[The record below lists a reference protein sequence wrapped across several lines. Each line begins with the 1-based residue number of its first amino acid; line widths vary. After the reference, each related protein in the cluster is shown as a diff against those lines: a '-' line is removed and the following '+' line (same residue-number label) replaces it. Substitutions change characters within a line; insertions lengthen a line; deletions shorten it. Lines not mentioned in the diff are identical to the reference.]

1 MKRLIF
7 CLLMAF
13 VAIVPS
19 NMQAQ
24 IFDPVKWA
32 FSIQEVNEIEFDLVA
47 TATVDPTYHIYSTQM
62 PDMGPLPT
70 AFEFEPSNDFEVVGG
85 ARDLSEGETFFDKE
99 FGDHGVEYVR
109 FEGTV
114 AFAQRL
120 KKLTDQ
126 PFKVVGTI
134 YGQACHTGGCV
145 PVSDEFEI
153 DVKGADG
160 SVVASIPTPVV
171 VSEVDSAQTDS
182 VVATERNST
191 VQTAAY
197 DIENFTSEGA
207 ESTDTSLWGMLLS
220 AILWGLAALLTPCV
234 FPMVPMTVSFFMHGD
249 GESKKEG
256 RFKAFMYFLFI
267 VLLYTLPIAIIIL
280 VTYFIGGEGVT
291 AGIFNWLA
299 TNWIPNLI
307 FFLVFMIF
315 AASFFG
321 AFEITLGSGLIN
333 KSDSKQ
339 GNKNLAGI
347 FFMAL
352 TLVLVSF
359 SCTGPIVG
367 TVLIQSTQGAIWTPI
382 ICMFAFSV
390 AFALPFALFAM
401 FPNLLQ
407 KLPKSGGWMNSVKV
421 VLGFVEVALGF
432 KFLMTAD
439 QAYGWGLLDREVYLG
454 IWIVCF
460 TLLGFYLL
468 GKIRFKG
475 EKEVKELGVFRL
487 ILIIVDFTF
496 VIYMI
501 PGMWGAPLKG
511 LSGYL
516 PPQQTLDF
524 NLDRTIKYVESQLPS
539 QTCDDP
545 KYGDVLEL
553 PLDLNGY
560 FDYEQAMSCGRAQN
574 KPVFVDF
581 TGHGCNNCRE
591 MENSVWSDPEVLKM
605 LRDEYVVVAL
615 YVDDKTALKEEDW
628 WTSPKNGKVK
638 TTIGTKNIDFQETRF
653 NANAQPY
660 YVLLDNDG
668 DMLMIPRSYSKDKAA
683 FRTFLKKGLDNY
695 QNGRKYFPENYQ

>member
-1 MKRLIF
+1 
-7 CLLMAF
+7 MAF
-13 VAIVPS
+13 AAIMPT
-19 NMQAQ
+19 QAQ
-24 IFDPVKWA
+24 MVNPVEWE
-32 FSIQEVNEIEFDLVA
+32 FSILDVNETEFDVVA
-47 TATVDPTYHIYSTQM
+47 MATVDPEYHIYSTKM
-62 PDMGPLPT
+62 PALGPLPT
-70 AFEFEPSNDFEVVGG
+70 IFEFEKSDDFEVVGE
-85 ARDLSEGETFFDKE
+85 ARDVTEGELFYDDIFE
-99 FGDHGVEYVR
+99 VEYVQ
-109 FEGTV
+109 FKGK
-114 AFAQRL
+114 AIYAQRL
-120 KKLTDQ
+120 KRLTDSA
-126 PFKVVGTI
+126 FKVIGTVS
-134 YGQACHTGGCV
+134 GQACKDGMCV
-145 PVSDEFEI
+145 PVSGDFEL
-153 DVKGADG
+153 VKLGVNGETLVETA
-160 SVVASIPTPVV
+160 VPL
-171 VSEVDSAQTDS
+171 TDNNDA
-182 VVATERNST
+182 ATETDEKQAVLS
-191 VQTAAY
+191 AGDDY
-197 DIENFTSEGA
+197 DYFTSEGA
-207 ESTDTSLWGMLLS
+207 ESTDTSLWGMILS

-234 FPMVPMTVSFFMHGD
+234 FPMVPMTVSFFMHGE
-249 GESKKEG
+249 GESKQEG
-256 RFKAFMYFLFI
+256 RFKACMYFLFI
-267 VLLYTLPIAIIIL
+267 VLLYTLPIAILIL
-280 VTYFIGGEGVT
+280 ITYFVGGESVT

-299 TNWIPNLI
+299 TNWLPNLI
-307 FFLVFMIF
+307 FFLVFMVF

-321 AFEITLGSGLIN
+321 AFEITLGSNMLN

-339 GNKNLAGI
+339 NTKNLGGI

-382 ICMFAFSV
+382 ICMLAFSI

-421 VLGFVEVALGF
+421 VLGFIEVALGF

-475 EKEVKELGVFRL
+475 EKEVKELSVFRL
-487 ILIIVDFTF
+487 VLIIIDFTF

-501 PGMWGAPLKG
+501 PGMWGAPLKA

-524 NLDRTIKYVESQLPS
+524 NLDRTIKYVESQQES
-539 QTCDDP
+539 QTCEEP
-545 KYGDVLEL
+545 KYSDVLEL
-553 PLDLNGY
+553 PLDLSGY
-560 FDYEQAMSCGRAQN
+560 FDYEQALSCARAQD

-615 YVDDKTALKEEDW
+615 YVDDKTEMPEEDW
-628 WTSPKNGKVK
+628 SVSTKNGKVK
-638 TTIGTKNIDFQETRF
+638 KTIGSKNIDFQETRF
-653 NANAQPY
+653 GANAQPY

-683 FRTFLKKGLDNY
+683 FLTFLKKGLDNY
-695 QNGRKYFPENYQ
+695 KNGRKYIPEKYQK

>member
-1 MKRLIF
+1 MKKLF
-7 CLLMAF
+7 LTLMLALA
-13 VAIVPS
+13 AIMPMT
-19 NMQAQ
+19 MQAQ
-24 IFDPVKWA
+24 IVDPVKWA
-32 FSIQEVNEIEFDLVA
+32 FSVQDVNETEFDVVA
-47 TATVDPTYHIYSTQM
+47 TATVDPAYHIYSTKM
-62 PDMGPLPT
+62 PALGPLPT
-70 AFEFEPSNDFEVVGG
+70 VFEFEPSNEFEVVGE
-85 ARDLSEGETFFDKE
+85 ARDVIEGEKFYDDIFE
-99 FGDHGVEYVR
+99 VEYVQ
-109 FEGTV
+109 FKGTAV
-114 AFAQRL
+114 YAQRL
-120 KKLTDQ
+120 KKLSDNA
-126 PFKVVGTI
+126 FKVVGTVS
-134 YGQACHTGGCV
+134 GQACKDGICV
-145 PVSDEFEI
+145 QVSSDFDIVVSGANGETLAEVI
-153 DVKGADG
+153 ASPAENNDVSAGADDQHAVL
-160 SVVASIPTPVV
+160 SAS
-171 VSEVDSAQTDS
+171 DD
-182 VVATERNST
+182 
-191 VQTAAY
+191 Y
-197 DIENFTSEGA
+197 DYFTSEGA
-207 ESTDTSLWGMLLS
+207 ESTDTSLWGMILS

-234 FPMVPMTVSFFMHGD
+234 FPMVPMTVSFFMHGE
-249 GESKKEG
+249 GESKQEG

-267 VLLYTLPIAIIIL
+267 VLLYTLPIAILIL

-291 AGIFNWLA
+291 SGIFNWLA

-321 AFEITLGSGLIN
+321 AFEITLGSNMLN

-339 GNKNLAGI
+339 STKNLGGI

-382 ICMFAFSV
+382 LCMLAFSI
-390 AFALPFALFAM
+390 AFALPFAIFAM

-421 VLGFVEVALGF
+421 VLGFIEVALGF

-475 EKEVKELGVFRL
+475 EKEVKEIGVFRL
-487 ILIIVDFTF
+487 VLIIIDFTF

-501 PGMWGAPLKG
+501 PGMWGAPLKA

-524 NLDRTIKYVESQLPS
+524 NLDRTIKYVDSQLKP
-539 QTCDDP
+539 QICEEP

-553 PLDLNGY
+553 PHDLSGY
-560 FDYEQAMSCGRAQN
+560 FDYEQALSCARAQD

-605 LRDEYVVVAL
+605 LREEYVVVAL
-615 YVDDKTALKEEDW
+615 YVDDKTQMPEEDW
-628 WTSPKNGKVK
+628 SVSTKNGKIK
-638 TTIGTKNIDFQETRF
+638 KTIGSKNIDFQETRF
-653 NANAQPY
+653 GANAQPY

-683 FRTFLKKGLDNY
+683 FLTFLKKGLDNY
-695 QNGRKYFPENYQ
+695 KNGRKYIPEKYK

>member
-1 MKRLIF
+1 MKKLFLI
-7 CLLMAF
+7 LLLAF
-13 VAIVPS
+13 AAIMPT
-19 NMQAQ
+19 QAQ
-24 IFDPVKWA
+24 MVNPVEWE
-32 FSIQEVNEIEFDLVA
+32 FSIQDVNETEFDVVA
-47 TATVDPTYHIYSTQM
+47 MATVDPEYHIYSTKM
-62 PDMGPLPT
+62 PALGPLPT
-70 AFEFEPSNDFEVVGG
+70 VFEFEKSNDFEVTGE
-85 ARDLSEGETFFDKE
+85 ARDVTEGELFYDDIFE
-99 FGDHGVEYVR
+99 VEYVQ
-109 FEGTV
+109 FKGK
-114 AFAQRL
+114 AIYAQRL
-120 KKLTDQ
+120 KKLTDNA
-126 PFKVVGTI
+126 FKVIGTI
-134 YGQACHTGGCV
+134 SGQACKDGMCV
-145 PVSDEFEI
+145 PVS
-153 DVKGADG
+153 G
-160 SVVASIPTPVV
+160 
-171 VSEVDSAQTDS
+171 
-182 VVATERNST
+182 
-191 VQTAAY
+191 
-197 DIENFTSEGA
+197 DIELVVPGANGETFVEAVVPPINDKDATTEAEEKTAVLSAGDDYEYFTSEGA
-207 ESTDTSLWGMLLS
+207 ESTDTSLWGMILS

-234 FPMVPMTVSFFMHGD
+234 FPMVPMTVSFFMHGE
-249 GESKKEG
+249 GESKQEG

-267 VLLYTLPIAIIIL
+267 VLLYTLPIAILIL
-280 VTYFIGGEGVT
+280 ITYFVGGESVT

-307 FFLVFMIF
+307 FFLVFMVF

-321 AFEITLGSGLIN
+321 AFEITLGSNMLN

-339 GNKNLAGI
+339 NTKNLGGI

-382 ICMFAFSV
+382 ICMLAFSI

-475 EKEVKELGVFRL
+475 EKEVKELSVFRL
-487 ILIIVDFTF
+487 VLIIIDFTF

-501 PGMWGAPLKG
+501 PGMWGAPLKA

-524 NLDRTIKYVESQLPS
+524 NLDRTIKYVESQ
-539 QTCDDP
+539 QEHNICEEP
-545 KYGDVLEL
+545 KYSDVLEL
-553 PLDLNGY
+553 PLDLSGY
-560 FDYEQAMSCGRAQN
+560 FDYEQALSCARAQD

-615 YVDDKTALKEEDW
+615 YVDDKTEMPEEDW
-628 WTSPKNGKVK
+628 SVSTKNGKVK
-638 TTIGTKNIDFQETRF
+638 KTIGSKNIDFQETRF
-653 NANAQPY
+653 GANAQPY

-683 FRTFLKKGLDNY
+683 FLTFLKKGLDNY
-695 QNGRKYFPENYQ
+695 KNGRKYIPEKYQK

>member
-1 MKRLIF
+1 
-7 CLLMAF
+7 MAF
-13 VAIVPS
+13 AAIMPT
-19 NMQAQ
+19 QAQ
-24 IFDPVKWA
+24 MVNPVEWE
-32 FSIQEVNEIEFDLVA
+32 FSILDVNETEFDVVA
-47 TATVDPTYHIYSTQM
+47 MATVDPEYHIYSTKM
-62 PDMGPLPT
+62 PALGPLPT
-70 AFEFEPSNDFEVVGG
+70 VFEFEKSDDFEVVGE
-85 ARDLSEGETFFDKE
+85 ARDVTEGELFYDDIFE
-99 FGDHGVEYVR
+99 VEYVQ
-109 FEGTV
+109 FKGK
-114 AFAQRL
+114 AIYAQRL
-120 KKLTDQ
+120 KRLTDSA
-126 PFKVVGTI
+126 FKVIGTVS
-134 YGQACHTGGCV
+134 GQACKDGMCV
-145 PVSDEFEI
+145 PVSGDFEL
-153 DVKGADG
+153 VKLGVNGETLVETA
-160 SVVASIPTPVV
+160 VPL
-171 VSEVDSAQTDS
+171 TDNNDA
-182 VVATERNST
+182 ATETDEKQAVLS
-191 VQTAAY
+191 AGDDY
-197 DIENFTSEGA
+197 DYFTSEGA
-207 ESTDTSLWGMLLS
+207 ESTDTSLWGMILS

-234 FPMVPMTVSFFMHGD
+234 FPMVPMTVSFFMHGE
-249 GESKKEG
+249 GESKQEG

-267 VLLYTLPIAIIIL
+267 VLLYTLPIAILIL
-280 VTYFIGGEGVT
+280 ITYFVGGESVT

-299 TNWIPNLI
+299 TNWLPNLI
-307 FFLVFMIF
+307 FFLVFMVF

-321 AFEITLGSGLIN
+321 AFEITLGSNMLN

-339 GNKNLAGI
+339 NTKNLGGI

-382 ICMFAFSV
+382 ICMLAFSI

-475 EKEVKELGVFRL
+475 EKEVKELSVFRL
-487 ILIIVDFTF
+487 VLIIIDFTF

-501 PGMWGAPLKG
+501 PGMWGAPLKA

-524 NLDRTIKYVESQLPS
+524 NLDRTIKYVESQQES
-539 QTCDDP
+539 QTCEEP
-545 KYGDVLEL
+545 KYSDVLEL
-553 PLDLNGY
+553 PLDLSGY
-560 FDYEQAMSCGRAQN
+560 FDYEQALSCARAQD

-615 YVDDKTALKEEDW
+615 YVDDKTEMPEEDW
-628 WTSPKNGKVK
+628 SVSTKNGKVK
-638 TTIGTKNIDFQETRF
+638 KTIGSKNIDFQETRF
-653 NANAQPY
+653 GANAQPY

-683 FRTFLKKGLDNY
+683 FLTFLKKGLDNY
-695 QNGRKYFPENYQ
+695 KNGRKYIPEKYQK

>member
-1 MKRLIF
+1 MALIAVIPMQ
-7 CLLMAF
+7 L
-13 VAIVPS
+13 
-19 NMQAQ
+19 QAQ
-24 IFDPVKWA
+24 IVEPVKWA
-32 FSIQEVNEIEFDLVA
+32 FAIQEVNDTEFDVVA
-47 TATVDPTYHIYSTQM
+47 TATVDPAYHIYSTTM
-62 PDMGPLPT
+62 PALGPLPT
-70 AFEFEPSNDFEVVGG
+70 VFEFDASNDFDFAGA
-85 ARDLSEGETFFDKE
+85 ARDVTEGEKFYDDIFE
-99 FGDHGVEYVR
+99 VEYVQ
-109 FEGTV
+109 FKGTAV
-114 AFAQRL
+114 YAQRL
-120 KKLTDQ
+120 KKLTDN
-126 PFKVVGTI
+126 PFKVIGTI
-134 YGQACHTGGCV
+134 SGQACKDGMCV
-145 PVSDEFEI
+145 PVSSDFELVVPGANGETLLVDVPSAESDETTAET
-153 DVKGADG
+153 DDKQAVL
-160 SVVASIPTPVV
+160 
-171 VSEVDSAQTDS
+171 SAGEDY
-182 VVATERNST
+182 E
-191 VQTAAY
+191 Y
-197 DIENFTSEGA
+197 FTSEGA
-207 ESTDTSLWGMLLS
+207 ESTDTSLWGMILS

-234 FPMVPMTVSFFMHGD
+234 FPMVPMTVSFFMHGE

-256 RFKAFMYFLFI
+256 RFKAFMYFVFI
-267 VLLYTLPIAIIIL
+267 VLLYTLPIAILIL
-280 VTYFIGGEGVT
+280 ITYFVGGESVT

-299 TNWIPNLI
+299 TNWLPNLI
-307 FFLVFMIF
+307 FFLVFMVF

-321 AFEITLGSGLIN
+321 AFEITLGSNMLN

-339 GNKNLAGI
+339 STKNLGGI

-382 ICMFAFSV
+382 LCMLAFSI
-390 AFALPFALFAM
+390 AFALPFAIFAM

-475 EKEVKELGVFRL
+475 EPEVKELGVFRL
-487 ILIIVDFTF
+487 VLIIIDFTF

-501 PGMWGAPLKG
+501 PGMWGAPLKA

-524 NLDRTIKYVESQLPS
+524 NLDRTIKYVESQ
-539 QTCDDP
+539 QEANICEEP
-545 KYGDVLEL
+545 KYSDVLEL
-553 PLDLNGY
+553 PLDLSGY
-560 FDYEQAMSCGRAQN
+560 FDYEQALSCARAQD

-615 YVDDKTALKEEDW
+615 YVDDKTAMPEEDW
-628 WTSPKNGKVK
+628 SVSTKNGKVK
-638 TTIGTKNIDFQETRF
+638 KTIGSKNIDFQETRF
-653 NANAQPY
+653 GANAQPY

-683 FRTFLKKGLDNY
+683 FLTFLKKGLDNY
-695 QNGRKYFPENYQ
+695 KNGRKYIPEKYQK

>member
-1 MKRLIF
+1 MKKLF
-7 CLLMAF
+7 LCLLVAF
-13 VAIVPS
+13 VAIMPFGAK
-19 NMQAQ
+19 AQ
-24 IFDPVKWA
+24 IVDPVKWA
-32 FSIQEVNEIEFDLVA
+32 FSIENVNETEFDLVA
-47 TATVDPTYHIYSTQM
+47 TATVDPEYHIYSTSM
-62 PDMGPLPT
+62 PDMGPMPT
-70 AFEFEPSNDFEVVGG
+70 VFEIEPNEFFELVGTGRDVTPGQNYYDDIFE
-85 ARDLSEGETFFDKE
+85 
-99 FGDHGVEYVR
+99 VEYVQ
-109 FEGTV
+109 FSGT
-114 AFAQRL
+114 ATYAQRL

-126 PFKVVGTI
+126 PFTVVGEI
-134 YGQACHTGGCV
+134 SYQACKEGGCV
-145 PVSDEFEI
+145 SLVEDFK
-153 DVKGADG
+153 VKVAGANG
-160 SVVASIPTPVV
+160 EMPA
-171 VSEVDSAQTDS
+171 
-182 VVATERNST
+182 
-191 VQTAAY
+191 
-197 DIENFTSEGA
+197 DIEEIAETETDNQEDNQVIKAGGDDYEYFTSEGA
-207 ESTDTSLWGMLLS
+207 ESTDTSLWGMILA
-220 AILWGLAALLTPCV
+220 AILWGFAALLTPCV
-234 FPMVPMTVSFFMHGD
+234 FPMVPMTVSFFMHGE

-256 RFKAFMYFLFI
+256 RFKALMYFLFI
-267 VLLYTLPIAIIIL
+267 VLLYTLPIAILIL

-291 AGIFNWLA
+291 TGIFNWLA

-307 FFLVFMIF
+307 FFIVFMVF

-321 AFEITLGSGLIN
+321 AFEITLGSGMLN
-333 KSDSKQ
+333 KSDEKQ
-339 GNKNLAGI
+339 NTKNLGGI

-367 TVLIQSTQGAIWTPI
+367 TVLIQSTNGQVWAPI
-382 ICMFAFSV
+382 ISMLAFSI

-401 FPNLLQ
+401 FPNMLQ

-487 ILIIVDFTF
+487 VLIIIDFVF

-501 PGMWGAPLKG
+501 PGMWGAPLKA

-524 NLDRTIKYVESQLPS
+524 NLNKTITYVDSQIESDI
-539 QTCDDP
+539 CEEP
-545 KYGDVLEL
+545 KYGDILEL
-553 PLDLNGY
+553 PHDLSGY
-560 FDYEQAMSCGRAQN
+560 FDYDQALSCACAQD

-605 LRDEYVVVAL
+605 LRDEYVIVAL
-615 YVDDKTALKEEDW
+615 YVDDKTEMAEEDW
-628 WTSPKNGKVK
+628 TVSEKNGKVK
-638 TTIGTKNIDFQETRF
+638 KTIGSKNIDFQETRF
-653 NANAQPY
+653 GANAQPY
-660 YVLLDNDG
+660 YVLLDNEG

-683 FRTFLKKGLDNY
+683 FLTFLKKGLDNY
-695 QNGRKYFPENYQ
+695 KNGRKYIPEQFQ

>member
-1 MKRLIF
+1 MKRLFF

-13 VAIVPS
+13 VALMPLR
-19 NMQAQ
+19 MQAQ
-24 IFDPVKWA
+24 IVDPVKWA
-32 FSIQEVNEIEFDLVA
+32 FSIQEVNETEFDVVA
-47 TATVDPTYHIYSTQM
+47 TATVDPQFHIYSTKM
-62 PDMGPLPT
+62 PDLGPKPT
-70 AFEFEPSNDFEVVGG
+70 EFEFEASSDFEVVGE
-85 ARDLSEGETFFDKE
+85 ARDVTEGEKFYDDIFE
-99 FGDHGVEYVR
+99 VEYVQ
-109 FEGTV
+109 FKGTAV
-114 AFAQRL
+114 YAQRL
-120 KKLTDQ
+120 KKLTDNA
-126 PFKVVGTI
+126 FMVVGTVM
-134 YGQACHTGGCV
+134 GQACKDGSCV
-145 PVSDEFEI
+145 PVSADFEI
-153 DVKGADG
+153 AVPGANG
-160 SVVASIPTPVV
+160 EMVAETPSSPAENNE
-171 VSEVDSAQTDS
+171 VSEKADDQQAVLSAADD
-182 VVATERNST
+182 
-191 VQTAAY
+191 Y
-197 DIENFTSEGA
+197 DYFTSEGA
-207 ESTDTSLWGMLLS
+207 ESTDTSLWGMILS

-234 FPMVPMTVSFFMHGD
+234 FPMVPMTVSFFMHGE

-256 RFKAFMYFLFI
+256 RFKAFMYFVFI
-267 VLLYTLPIAIIIL
+267 VLLYTLPIAILIL
-280 VTYFIGGEGVT
+280 ITYFVGGESVT

-299 TNWIPNLI
+299 TNWLPNLI
-307 FFLVFMIF
+307 FFLVFMVF

-321 AFEITLGSGLIN
+321 AFEITLGSNMLN

-339 GNKNLAGI
+339 STNNLGGI

-367 TVLIQSTQGAIWTPI
+367 TVLIQSTQGEIWTPI
-382 ICMFAFSV
+382 ICMLAFSI
-390 AFALPFALFAM
+390 AFALPFAIFAM

-468 GKIRFKG
+468 GRIRFKG
-475 EKEVKELGVFRL
+475 EKEVKELSVFRL
-487 ILIIVDFTF
+487 VLIIIDFTF

-501 PGMWGAPLKG
+501 PGMWGAPLKA

-539 QTCDDP
+539 YVCEEP

-553 PLDLNGY
+553 PHDINGY
-560 FDYEQAMSCGRAQN
+560 FDYEQALSCARAQN

-605 LRDEYVVVAL
+605 LHNEYVVVAL
-615 YVDDKTALKEEDW
+615 YVDDKTLMPEEDW
-628 WTSPKNGKVK
+628 SVSTKNGKVK
-638 TTIGTKNIDFQETRF
+638 KTIGSKNIDFQETRF
-653 NANAQPY
+653 GANAQPY

-683 FRTFLKKGLDNY
+683 FLTFLKKGLDNY
-695 QNGRKYFPENYQ
+695 KNGRKYFPEKYQK

>member
-1 MKRLIF
+1 MKKLFLI
-7 CLLMAF
+7 LLMAF
-13 VAIVPS
+13 AAIMPT
-19 NMQAQ
+19 QAQ
-24 IFDPVKWA
+24 IVDPVKWA
-32 FSIQEVNEIEFDLVA
+32 FSIQDVNETEFDVVA
-47 TATVDPTYHIYSTQM
+47 TATVDPAYHIYSTKM
-62 PDMGPLPT
+62 PALGPLPT
-70 AFEFEPSNDFEVVGG
+70 VFEFEKSADFEVVED
-85 ARDLSEGETFFDKE
+85 ARDVTVGELFYDDIFE
-99 FGDHGVEYVR
+99 VEYVQ
-109 FEGTV
+109 FKGK
-114 AFAQRL
+114 AIYAQRL
-120 KKLTDQ
+120 KKLTDNA
-126 PFKVVGTI
+126 FKVIGTI
-134 YGQACHTGGCV
+134 SGQACKDGMCV
-145 PVSDEFEI
+145 PVS
-153 DVKGADG
+153 G
-160 SVVASIPTPVV
+160 
-171 VSEVDSAQTDS
+171 
-182 VVATERNST
+182 
-191 VQTAAY
+191 
-197 DIENFTSEGA
+197 DIELVVPGANGETLVEAVVPPTDNNDATTETDEKQAVLSAGDDYDYFTSEGA
-207 ESTDTSLWGMLLS
+207 ESTDTSLWGMILS

-234 FPMVPMTVSFFMHGD
+234 FPMVPMTVSFFMHGE
-249 GESKKEG
+249 GESKQEG

-267 VLLYTLPIAIIIL
+267 VLLYTLPIAILIL
-280 VTYFIGGEGVT
+280 ITYFVGGESVT

-299 TNWIPNLI
+299 TNWLPNLI
-307 FFLVFMIF
+307 FFLVFMVF

-321 AFEITLGSGLIN
+321 AFEITLGSNMLN

-339 GNKNLAGI
+339 NTKNLGGI

-382 ICMFAFSV
+382 ICMLAFSI

-401 FPNLLQ
+401 FPNMLQ

-475 EKEVKELGVFRL
+475 EKEVKELSVFRL
-487 ILIIVDFTF
+487 VLIIIDFTF

-501 PGMWGAPLKG
+501 PGMWGAPLKA

-524 NLDRTIKYVESQLPS
+524 NLDRTIKYVESQ
-539 QTCDDP
+539 QEHNICEEP
-545 KYGDVLEL
+545 KYSDVLEL
-553 PLDLNGY
+553 PLDLSGY
-560 FDYEQAMSCGRAQN
+560 FDYEQALSCARAQD

-615 YVDDKTALKEEDW
+615 YVDDKTEMPEEDW
-628 WTSPKNGKVK
+628 SVSTKNGKVK
-638 TTIGTKNIDFQETRF
+638 KTIGSKNIDFQETRF
-653 NANAQPY
+653 GANAQPY

-683 FRTFLKKGLDNY
+683 FLTFLKKGLDNY
-695 QNGRKYFPENYQ
+695 KNGRKYIPEKYQK

>member
-1 MKRLIF
+1 MKKLFLI
-7 CLLMAF
+7 LLMAF
-13 VAIVPS
+13 AAIMPT
-19 NMQAQ
+19 QAQ
-24 IFDPVKWA
+24 IVDPVKWA
-32 FSIQEVNEIEFDLVA
+32 FSIQDVNETEFDVVA
-47 TATVDPTYHIYSTQM
+47 TATVDPAYHIYSTKM
-62 PDMGPLPT
+62 PALGPLPT
-70 AFEFEPSNDFEVVGG
+70 VFEFEESNDFEVTGE
-85 ARDLSEGETFFDKE
+85 ARDVTEGELFYDDIFE
-99 FGDHGVEYVR
+99 VEYVQ
-109 FEGTV
+109 FKGTAV
-114 AFAQRL
+114 YAQRL
-120 KKLTDQ
+120 KKLTDNA
-126 PFKVVGTI
+126 FKVIGTI
-134 YGQACHTGGCV
+134 SGQACKDGMCV
-145 PVSDEFEI
+145 PVSGDFELVVPGANGETLAEAAIPPTDNNDATTETDEKQA
-153 DVKGADG
+153 VL
-160 SVVASIPTPVV
+160 
-171 VSEVDSAQTDS
+171 SAGDD
-182 VVATERNST
+182 
-191 VQTAAY
+191 Y
-197 DIENFTSEGA
+197 DYFTSEGA
-207 ESTDTSLWGMLLS
+207 ESTDTSLWGMILS

-234 FPMVPMTVSFFMHGD
+234 FPMVPMTVSFFMHGE
-249 GESKKEG
+249 GESKQEG

-267 VLLYTLPIAIIIL
+267 VLLYTLPIAILIL
-280 VTYFIGGEGVT
+280 ITYFVGGESVT

-299 TNWIPNLI
+299 TNWLPNLI

-321 AFEITLGSGLIN
+321 AFEITLGSNMLN

-339 GNKNLAGI
+339 NTKNLGGI

-382 ICMFAFSV
+382 ICMLAFSI

-401 FPNLLQ
+401 FPNMLQ

-475 EKEVKELGVFRL
+475 EKEVKELSVFRL
-487 ILIIVDFTF
+487 VLIIIDFTF

-501 PGMWGAPLKG
+501 PGMWGAPLKA

-524 NLDRTIKYVESQLPS
+524 NLDRTIKYVESQ
-539 QTCDDP
+539 QEHNICEEP
-545 KYGDVLEL
+545 KYSDVLEL
-553 PLDLNGY
+553 PLDLSGY
-560 FDYEQAMSCGRAQN
+560 FDYEQALSCARAQD

-615 YVDDKTALKEEDW
+615 YVDDKTEMPEEDW
-628 WTSPKNGKVK
+628 SVSTKNGKVK
-638 TTIGTKNIDFQETRF
+638 KTIGSKNIDFQETRF
-653 NANAQPY
+653 GANAQPY

-683 FRTFLKKGLDNY
+683 FLTFLKKGLDNY
-695 QNGRKYFPENYQ
+695 KNGRKYIPEKYKK

>member
-1 MKRLIF
+1 MKKLLLI
-7 CLLMAF
+7 LLMAF
-13 VAIVPS
+13 AAIMPT
-19 NMQAQ
+19 QAQ
-24 IFDPVKWA
+24 IVDPVKWA
-32 FSIQEVNEIEFDLVA
+32 FSIQDVNETEFDVVA
-47 TATVDPTYHIYSTQM
+47 TATVDPAYHIYSTKM
-62 PDMGPLPT
+62 PALGPLPT
-70 AFEFEPSNDFEVVGG
+70 VFEFEESNDFEVTGE
-85 ARDLSEGETFFDKE
+85 ARDVTEGELFYDDIFE
-99 FGDHGVEYVR
+99 VEYVQ
-109 FEGTV
+109 FKGTAV
-114 AFAQRL
+114 YAQRL
-120 KKLTDQ
+120 KKLTDNA
-126 PFKVVGTI
+126 FKVIGTI
-134 YGQACHTGGCV
+134 SGQACKDGMCV
-145 PVSDEFEI
+145 PVSGDFEL
-153 DVKGADG
+153 VVPGANG
-160 SVVASIPTPVV
+160 ETLAEAAIPPTDNNDATTETDKKQAVL
-171 VSEVDSAQTDS
+171 SAGDD
-182 VVATERNST
+182 
-191 VQTAAY
+191 Y
-197 DIENFTSEGA
+197 DYFTSEGA
-207 ESTDTSLWGMLLS
+207 ESTDTSLWGMILS

-234 FPMVPMTVSFFMHGD
+234 FPMVPMTVSFFMHGE
-249 GESKKEG
+249 GESKQEG

-267 VLLYTLPIAIIIL
+267 VLLYTLPIAILIL
-280 VTYFIGGEGVT
+280 ITYFVGGESVT

-299 TNWIPNLI
+299 TNWLPNLI

-321 AFEITLGSGLIN
+321 AFEITLGSNMLN

-339 GNKNLAGI
+339 NTKNLGGI

-382 ICMFAFSV
+382 ICMLAFSI

-401 FPNLLQ
+401 FPNMLQ

-475 EKEVKELGVFRL
+475 EKEVKELSVFRL
-487 ILIIVDFTF
+487 VLIIIDFTF

-501 PGMWGAPLKG
+501 PGMWGAPLKA

-524 NLDRTIKYVESQLPS
+524 NLDRTIKYVESQQES
-539 QTCDDP
+539 QTCEEP
-545 KYGDVLEL
+545 KYSDVLEL
-553 PLDLNGY
+553 PLDLSGY
-560 FDYEQAMSCGRAQN
+560 FDYEQALSCARAQD

-615 YVDDKTALKEEDW
+615 YVDDKTEMPEEDW
-628 WTSPKNGKVK
+628 SVSTKNGKVK
-638 TTIGTKNIDFQETRF
+638 KTIGSKNIDFQETRF
-653 NANAQPY
+653 GANAQPY

-683 FRTFLKKGLDNY
+683 FLTFLKKGLDNY
-695 QNGRKYFPENYQ
+695 KNGRKYIPEKYQK

>member
-1 MKRLIF
+1 MKKLF
-7 CLLMAF
+7 LCLLVAF
-13 VAIVPS
+13 VAIVPFGAK
-19 NMQAQ
+19 AQ
-24 IFDPVKWA
+24 IVDPVKWA
-32 FSIQEVNEIEFDLVA
+32 FSIENVNETEFDLVA
-47 TATVDPTYHIYSTQM
+47 TATVDPEYHIYSTSM
-62 PDMGPLPT
+62 PDMGPMPT
-70 AFEFEPSNDFEVVGG
+70 VFEIEPNEFYELVGTGRDVTPGQNYYDDIFE
-85 ARDLSEGETFFDKE
+85 
-99 FGDHGVEYVR
+99 VEYVQ
-109 FEGTV
+109 FSGT
-114 AFAQRL
+114 ATYAQRL

-126 PFKVVGTI
+126 PFTI
-134 YGQACHTGGCV
+134 IGDISYQACKEGGCV
-145 PVSDEFEI
+145 SLVEDFK
-153 DVKGADG
+153 VKVAGANG
-160 SVVASIPTPVV
+160 EMPA
-171 VSEVDSAQTDS
+171 
-182 VVATERNST
+182 
-191 VQTAAY
+191 
-197 DIENFTSEGA
+197 DIEEIAESETDNQEDNQVIKAGGDDYEYFTSEGA
-207 ESTDTSLWGMLLS
+207 ESTDTSLWGMILA
-220 AILWGLAALLTPCV
+220 AILWGFAALLTPCV
-234 FPMVPMTVSFFMHGD
+234 FPMVPMTVSFFMHGE

-256 RFKAFMYFLFI
+256 RFKALMYFLFI
-267 VLLYTLPIAIIIL
+267 VLLYTLPIAILIL

-291 AGIFNWLA
+291 TGIFNWLA

-307 FFLVFMIF
+307 FFIVFMVF

-321 AFEITLGSGLIN
+321 AFEITLGSGMLN
-333 KSDSKQ
+333 KSDEKQ
-339 GNKNLAGI
+339 NTKNLGGI

-367 TVLIQSTQGAIWTPI
+367 TVLIQSTNGQVWAPI
-382 ICMFAFSV
+382 ISMLAFSI

-401 FPNLLQ
+401 FPNMLQ

-487 ILIIVDFTF
+487 ILIIVDFVF

-501 PGMWGAPLKG
+501 PGMWGAPLKA

-524 NLDRTIKYVESQLPS
+524 NLNKTITYVDSQIESDI
-539 QTCDDP
+539 CEEP
-545 KYGDVLEL
+545 KYGDILEL
-553 PLDLNGY
+553 PHDLSGY
-560 FDYEQAMSCGRAQN
+560 FDYEQALSCARAQD

-615 YVDDKTALKEEDW
+615 YVDDKTEMAEEDW
-628 WTSPKNGKVK
+628 TVSEKNGKVK
-638 TTIGTKNIDFQETRF
+638 KTIGSKNIDFQETRF
-653 NANAQPY
+653 GANAQPY

-683 FRTFLKKGLDNY
+683 FLSFLKKGLDNY
-695 QNGRKYFPENYQ
+695 KNGRKYVPERYQ

>member
-1 MKRLIF
+1 MKKLFF
-7 CLLMAF
+7 CLLVAF
-13 VAIVPS
+13 VTILPFGAK
-19 NMQAQ
+19 AQ
-24 IFDPVKWA
+24 IVDPVKWA
-32 FSIQEVNEIEFDLVA
+32 ISIENVNELEFDVVA
-47 TATVDPTYHIYSTQM
+47 TATIEPGYHVYSTTM
-62 PDMGPLPT
+62 PDMGPMPT
-70 AFEFEPSNDFEVVGG
+70 AFEIEPNEFYELVGTAKDVTPGEKYYDDTFEI
-85 ARDLSEGETFFDKE
+85 
-99 FGDHGVEYVR
+99 EYTQ
-109 FEGTV
+109 FSGS
-114 AFAQRL
+114 ASFAQRL

-126 PFKVVGTI
+126 PFIVEGTVV
-134 YGQACHTGGCV
+134 GQACTEGGCV
-145 PVSDEFEI
+145 PLSEDFN
-153 DVKGADG
+153 VKVPGANG
-160 SVVASIPTPVV
+160 EMPA
-171 VSEVDSAQTDS
+171 
-182 VVATERNST
+182 
-191 VQTAAY
+191 
-197 DIENFTSEGA
+197 DIEEVAEAEDENAEDSQVLKAGGDDYEYFTSEGA
-207 ESTDTSLWGMLLS
+207 ESTDTSLWGMILS

-234 FPMVPMTVSFFMHGD
+234 FPMVPMTVSFFMHGE

-256 RFKAFMYFLFI
+256 RFKAIMYFLFI
-267 VLLYTLPIAIIIL
+267 VLLYTLPIALIIL
-280 VTYFIGGEGVT
+280 ITYFIGGEGVT
-291 AGIFNWLA
+291 TGIFNWLA
-299 TNWIPNLI
+299 TNWIPNVI
-307 FFLVFMIF
+307 FFIVFMVF

-321 AFEITLGSGLIN
+321 AFEITLGSGMLN
-333 KSDSKQ
+333 KSDEKQ
-339 GNKNLAGI
+339 STKNLGGI

-367 TVLIQSTQGAIWTPI
+367 TVLIQSTQGKIWTPI
-382 ICMFAFSV
+382 ICMLAFSI

-401 FPNLLQ
+401 FPNMLQ

-487 ILIIVDFTF
+487 ILIIVDFVF

-501 PGMWGAPLKG
+501 PGMWGAPLKA

-524 NLDRTIKYVESQLPS
+524 NLNRTITYVDSQIESDI
-539 QTCDDP
+539 CEEP
-545 KYGDVLEL
+545 KYGDILEL
-553 PLDLNGY
+553 PHDLSGY
-560 FDYEQAMSCGRAQN
+560 FDYDQALSCARAQD

-615 YVDDKTALKEEDW
+615 YVDDKTEMAEEDW
-628 WTSPKNGKVK
+628 TVSEKNGKVK
-638 TTIGTKNIDFQETRF
+638 KTIGSKNIDFQETRF
-653 NANAQPY
+653 GANAQPY

-683 FRTFLKKGLDNY
+683 FLSFLKKGLDNY
-695 QNGRKYFPENYQ
+695 KNGRKYVPERYQ

>member
-1 MKRLIF
+1 
-7 CLLMAF
+7 MAF
-13 VAIVPS
+13 AAIMPT
-19 NMQAQ
+19 QAQ
-24 IFDPVKWA
+24 MVNPVEWE
-32 FSIQEVNEIEFDLVA
+32 FSIQDVNETEFDVVA
-47 TATVDPTYHIYSTQM
+47 MATVDPEYHIYSTKM
-62 PDMGPLPT
+62 PALGPLPT
-70 AFEFEPSNDFEVVGG
+70 IFEFEKSDDFEVVGE
-85 ARDLSEGETFFDKE
+85 ARDVTEGELFYDDIFE
-99 FGDHGVEYVR
+99 VEYVQ
-109 FEGTV
+109 FKGK
-114 AFAQRL
+114 AIYAQRL
-120 KKLTDQ
+120 KRLTDSA
-126 PFKVVGTI
+126 FKVIGTVS
-134 YGQACHTGGCV
+134 GQACKDGMCV
-145 PVSDEFEI
+145 PVSGDF
-153 DVKGADG
+153 DLVKLGVNGETLVETA
-160 SVVASIPTPVV
+160 VPL
-171 VSEVDSAQTDS
+171 TDNNDA
-182 VVATERNST
+182 ATETDEKQAVLS
-191 VQTAAY
+191 AGDDY
-197 DIENFTSEGA
+197 DYFTSEGA
-207 ESTDTSLWGMLLS
+207 ESTDTSLLGMILS

-234 FPMVPMTVSFFMHGD
+234 FPMVPMTVSFFMHGE
-249 GESKKEG
+249 GESKQEG

-267 VLLYTLPIAIIIL
+267 VLLYTLPIAILIL
-280 VTYFIGGEGVT
+280 ITYFVGGESVT

-299 TNWIPNLI
+299 TNWLPNLI
-307 FFLVFMIF
+307 FFLVFMVF

-321 AFEITLGSGLIN
+321 AFEITLGSNMLN

-339 GNKNLAGI
+339 NTKNLGGI

-382 ICMFAFSV
+382 ICMLAFSI

-475 EKEVKELGVFRL
+475 EKEVKELSVFRL
-487 ILIIVDFTF
+487 VLIIIDFTF

-501 PGMWGAPLKG
+501 PGMWGAPLKA

-524 NLDRTIKYVESQLPS
+524 NLDRTIKYVESQQES
-539 QTCDDP
+539 QTCEEP
-545 KYGDVLEL
+545 KYSDVLEL
-553 PLDLNGY
+553 PLDLSGY
-560 FDYEQAMSCGRAQN
+560 FDYEQALSCARAQD

-615 YVDDKTALKEEDW
+615 YVDDKTEMPEEDW
-628 WTSPKNGKVK
+628 SVSTKNGKVK
-638 TTIGTKNIDFQETRF
+638 KTIGSKNIDFQETRF
-653 NANAQPY
+653 GANAQPY

-683 FRTFLKKGLDNY
+683 FLTFLKKGLDNY
-695 QNGRKYFPENYQ
+695 KNGRKYIPEKYQK

>member
-1 MKRLIF
+1 MKKLFLI
-7 CLLMAF
+7 LLMAF
-13 VAIVPS
+13 AAIMPT
-19 NMQAQ
+19 QAQ
-24 IFDPVKWA
+24 MVNPVEWE
-32 FSIQEVNEIEFDLVA
+32 FSILDVNETEFDVVA
-47 TATVDPTYHIYSTQM
+47 MATVDPEYHIYSTKM
-62 PDMGPLPT
+62 PALGPLPT
-70 AFEFEPSNDFEVVGG
+70 IFEFEKSDDFEVVGE
-85 ARDLSEGETFFDKE
+85 ARDVTEGELFYDDIFE
-99 FGDHGVEYVR
+99 VEYVQ
-109 FEGTV
+109 FKGK
-114 AFAQRL
+114 AIYAQRL
-120 KKLTDQ
+120 KRLTDSA
-126 PFKVVGTI
+126 FKVIGTVS
-134 YGQACHTGGCV
+134 GQACKDGMCV
-145 PVSDEFEI
+145 PVSGDFEL
-153 DVKGADG
+153 VKLGVNGETLVETA
-160 SVVASIPTPVV
+160 VPL
-171 VSEVDSAQTDS
+171 TDNNDA
-182 VVATERNST
+182 ATETDEKQAVLS
-191 VQTAAY
+191 AGDDY
-197 DIENFTSEGA
+197 DYFTSEGA
-207 ESTDTSLWGMLLS
+207 ESTDTSLWGMILS

-234 FPMVPMTVSFFMHGD
+234 FPMVPMTVSFFMHGE
-249 GESKKEG
+249 GESKQEG

-267 VLLYTLPIAIIIL
+267 VLLYTLPIAILIL
-280 VTYFIGGEGVT
+280 ITYFVGGESVT

-299 TNWIPNLI
+299 TNWLPNLI
-307 FFLVFMIF
+307 FFLVFMVF

-321 AFEITLGSGLIN
+321 AFEITLGSNMLN

-339 GNKNLAGI
+339 NTKNLGGI

-382 ICMFAFSV
+382 ICMLAFSI

-475 EKEVKELGVFRL
+475 EKEVKELSVFRL
-487 ILIIVDFTF
+487 VLIIIDFTF

-501 PGMWGAPLKG
+501 PGMWGAPLKA

-524 NLDRTIKYVESQLPS
+524 NLDRTIKYVESQQGS
-539 QTCDDP
+539 QTCEEP
-545 KYGDVLEL
+545 KYSDVLEL
-553 PLDLNGY
+553 PLDLSGY
-560 FDYEQAMSCGRAQN
+560 FDYEQALSCARAQD

-615 YVDDKTALKEEDW
+615 YVDDKTEMPEEDW
-628 WTSPKNGKVK
+628 SVSTKNGKVK
-638 TTIGTKNIDFQETRF
+638 KTIGSKNIDFQETRF
-653 NANAQPY
+653 GANAQPY

-683 FRTFLKKGLDNY
+683 FLTFLKKGLDNY
-695 QNGRKYFPENYQ
+695 KNGRKYIPEKYQK

>member
-1 MKRLIF
+1 MKKLFLI
-7 CLLMAF
+7 LLMAF
-13 VAIVPS
+13 AAIMPT
-19 NMQAQ
+19 QAQ
-24 IFDPVKWA
+24 MVNPVEWE
-32 FSIQEVNEIEFDLVA
+32 FSILDVNETEFDVVA
-47 TATVDPTYHIYSTQM
+47 MATVDPEYHIYSTKM
-62 PDMGPLPT
+62 PALGPLPT
-70 AFEFEPSNDFEVVGG
+70 IFEFEKSDDFEVVGE
-85 ARDLSEGETFFDKE
+85 ARDVTEGELFYDDIFE
-99 FGDHGVEYVR
+99 VEYVQ
-109 FEGTV
+109 FKGK
-114 AFAQRL
+114 AIYAQRL
-120 KKLTDQ
+120 KRLTDSA
-126 PFKVVGTI
+126 FKVIGTVS
-134 YGQACHTGGCV
+134 GQACKDGMCV
-145 PVSDEFEI
+145 PVSGDFEL
-153 DVKGADG
+153 VKLGVNGETLVETA
-160 SVVASIPTPVV
+160 VPL
-171 VSEVDSAQTDS
+171 TDNNDA
-182 VVATERNST
+182 ATETDEKQAVLS
-191 VQTAAY
+191 AGDDY
-197 DIENFTSEGA
+197 DYFTSEGA
-207 ESTDTSLWGMLLS
+207 ESTDTSLWGMILS

-234 FPMVPMTVSFFMHGD
+234 FPMVPMTVSFFMHGE
-249 GESKKEG
+249 GESKQEG

-267 VLLYTLPIAIIIL
+267 VLLYTLPIAILIL
-280 VTYFIGGEGVT
+280 ITYFVGGESVT

-299 TNWIPNLI
+299 TNWLPNLI
-307 FFLVFMIF
+307 FFLVFMVF

-321 AFEITLGSGLIN
+321 AFEITLGSNMLN

-339 GNKNLAGI
+339 NTKNLGGI

-382 ICMFAFSV
+382 ICMLAFSI

-475 EKEVKELGVFRL
+475 EKEVKELSVFRL
-487 ILIIVDFTF
+487 VLIIIDFTF

-501 PGMWGAPLKG
+501 PGMWGAPLKA

-524 NLDRTIKYVESQLPS
+524 NLDRTIKYVESQQES
-539 QTCDDP
+539 QTCEEP
-545 KYGDVLEL
+545 KYSDVLEL
-553 PLDLNGY
+553 PLDLSGY
-560 FDYEQAMSCGRAQN
+560 FDYEQALSCARAQD

-615 YVDDKTALKEEDW
+615 YVDDKTEMPEEDW
-628 WTSPKNGKVK
+628 SVSTKNGKVK
-638 TTIGTKNIDFQETRF
+638 KTIGSKNIDFQETRF
-653 NANAQPY
+653 GANAQPY

-683 FRTFLKKGLDNY
+683 FLSFLKKGLDNY
-695 QNGRKYFPENYQ
+695 KNGRKYIPEKYQK

>member
-1 MKRLIF
+1 MKKLF
-7 CLLMAF
+7 LSLLMALVIALPF
-13 VAIVPS
+13 SAKSQMV
-19 NMQAQ
+19 
-24 IFDPVKWA
+24 DPVKWSFA
-32 FSIQEVNEIEFDLVA
+32 IETVSETEFDLVA
-47 TATVDPTYHIYSTQM
+47 TATVDPEYHIYSTTM
-62 PDMGPLPT
+62 PDMGPMPT
-70 AFEFEPSNDFEVVGG
+70 VFEIEPSANYELVGEARDVTEGQLFYDDIFEV
-85 ARDLSEGETFFDKE
+85 
-99 FGDHGVEYVR
+99 EYKQ
-109 FEGTV
+109 FTGT
-114 AFAQRL
+114 ASYAQRL
-120 KKLTDQ
+120 KRLTEND
-126 PFKVVGTI
+126 FMLLGTI
-134 YGQACHTGGCV
+134 SAQVCKEGGCI
-145 PVSDEFEI
+145 PVNEDFEI
-153 DVKGADG
+153 KVNGDGTMAEVVPAADEPEQKTE
-160 SVVASIPTPVV
+160 AET
-171 VSEVDSAQTDS
+171 SAQVTGDDY
-182 VVATERNST
+182 E
-191 VQTAAY
+191 Y
-197 DIENFTSEGA
+197 FTSEGA
-207 ESTDTSLWGMLLS
+207 ESTDTSLWGMILA
-220 AILWGLAALLTPCV
+220 AILWGFAALLTPCV
-234 FPMVPMTVSFFMHGD
+234 FPMVPMTVSFFMHGE

-256 RFKAFMYFLFI
+256 RFKALMYFLFI
-267 VLLYTLPIAIIIL
+267 VMLYTLPIAILIL

-291 AGIFNWLA
+291 TGIFNWLA

-307 FFLVFMIF
+307 FFIVFMVF

-321 AFEITLGSGLIN
+321 AFEITLGSGMLN
-333 KSDSKQ
+333 KSDEKQ
-339 GNKNLAGI
+339 NTKNLGGI

-367 TVLIQSTQGAIWTPI
+367 TVLIQSTNGQVWAPI
-382 ICMFAFSV
+382 ISMLAFSI

-487 ILIIVDFTF
+487 VLIIIDFVF

-501 PGMWGAPLKG
+501 PGMWGAPLKA

-524 NLDRTIKYVESQLPS
+524 NLNKTITYVDSQIESDI
-539 QTCDDP
+539 CEEP
-545 KYGDVLEL
+545 KYGDILEL
-553 PLDLNGY
+553 PHDLSGY
-560 FDYEQAMSCGRAQN
+560 FDYEQALSCARAQD
-574 KPVFVDF
+574 KPIFVDF

-605 LRDEYVVVAL
+605 LRDEYVIVAL
-615 YVDDKTALKEEDW
+615 YVDDKTEMAEEDW
-628 WTSPKNGKVK
+628 TVSEKNGKVK
-638 TTIGTKNIDFQETRF
+638 KTIGSKNIDFQETRF
-653 NANAQPY
+653 GANAQPY

-683 FRTFLKKGLDNY
+683 FLTFLKKGLDNY
-695 QNGRKYFPENYQ
+695 KNGRKYIPEQFQ

>member
-1 MKRLIF
+1 MKRLFF

-13 VAIVPS
+13 VALMPLR
-19 NMQAQ
+19 MQAQ
-24 IFDPVKWA
+24 IVDPVKWA
-32 FSIQEVNEIEFDLVA
+32 FSIQEVNETEFDVVA
-47 TATVDPTYHIYSTQM
+47 TATVDPQFHIYSTKM
-62 PDMGPLPT
+62 PDLGPKPT
-70 AFEFEPSNDFEVVGG
+70 EFEFEASNDFEVVGE
-85 ARDLSEGETFFDKE
+85 ARDVTEGEKFYDDIFE
-99 FGDHGVEYVR
+99 VEYVQ
-109 FEGTV
+109 FKGTAV
-114 AFAQRL
+114 YAQRL
-120 KKLTDQ
+120 KKLTDNA
-126 PFKVVGTI
+126 FIVVGTVM
-134 YGQACHTGGCV
+134 GQACKDGSCV
-145 PVSDEFEI
+145 PVSADFEI
-153 DVKGADG
+153 AVPGANG
-160 SVVASIPTPVV
+160 EMVAETTSSPAENNE
-171 VSEVDSAQTDS
+171 VSEKADDQQAVLSAADD
-182 VVATERNST
+182 
-191 VQTAAY
+191 Y
-197 DIENFTSEGA
+197 DYFTSEGA
-207 ESTDTSLWGMLLS
+207 ESTDTSLWGMILS

-234 FPMVPMTVSFFMHGD
+234 FPMVPMTVSFFMHGE

-256 RFKAFMYFLFI
+256 RFKAFMYFVFI
-267 VLLYTLPIAIIIL
+267 VLLYTLPIAILIL
-280 VTYFIGGEGVT
+280 ITYFVGGESVT

-299 TNWIPNLI
+299 TNWLPNLI
-307 FFLVFMIF
+307 FFLVFMVF

-321 AFEITLGSGLIN
+321 AFEITLGSNMLN

-339 GNKNLAGI
+339 STNNLGGI

-382 ICMFAFSV
+382 LCMLAFSI
-390 AFALPFALFAM
+390 AFALPFAIFAM

-468 GKIRFKG
+468 GRIRFKG
-475 EKEVKELGVFRL
+475 EKEVKELSVFRL
-487 ILIIVDFTF
+487 VLIIIDFTF

-501 PGMWGAPLKG
+501 PGMWGAPLKA

-539 QTCDDP
+539 HVCEEP

-553 PLDLNGY
+553 PHDINGY
-560 FDYEQAMSCGRAQN
+560 FDYEQALSCARAQN

-605 LRDEYVVVAL
+605 LHNEYVVVAL
-615 YVDDKTALKEEDW
+615 YVDDKTLMPEEDW
-628 WTSPKNGKVK
+628 SVSTKNGKVK
-638 TTIGTKNIDFQETRF
+638 KTIGSKNIDFQETRF
-653 NANAQPY
+653 GANAQPY

-683 FRTFLKKGLDNY
+683 FLTFLKKGLDNY
-695 QNGRKYFPENYQ
+695 KNGRKYFPEKYQK

>member
-1 MKRLIF
+1 MKKLFLI
-7 CLLMAF
+7 LLMAF
-13 VAIVPS
+13 AAIMPT
-19 NMQAQ
+19 QAQ
-24 IFDPVKWA
+24 IVDPVKWA
-32 FSIQEVNEIEFDLVA
+32 FSIQDVNETEFDVVA
-47 TATVDPTYHIYSTQM
+47 TATVDPAYHIYSTKM
-62 PDMGPLPT
+62 PALGPLPT
-70 AFEFEPSNDFEVVGG
+70 VFEFEKSADFEVVED
-85 ARDLSEGETFFDKE
+85 ARDVTVGELFYDDIFE
-99 FGDHGVEYVR
+99 VEYVQ
-109 FEGTV
+109 FKGK
-114 AFAQRL
+114 AIYAQRL
-120 KKLTDQ
+120 KKLTDNA
-126 PFKVVGTI
+126 FKVIGTI
-134 YGQACHTGGCV
+134 SGQACKDGMCV
-145 PVSDEFEI
+145 PVS
-153 DVKGADG
+153 G
-160 SVVASIPTPVV
+160 
-171 VSEVDSAQTDS
+171 
-182 VVATERNST
+182 
-191 VQTAAY
+191 
-197 DIENFTSEGA
+197 DIELVVPGANGETLVEAVVPPTDNNDATTETDEKQAVLSAGDDYDYFTSEGA
-207 ESTDTSLWGMLLS
+207 ESTDTSLWGMILS

-234 FPMVPMTVSFFMHGD
+234 FPMVPMTVSFFMHGE
-249 GESKKEG
+249 GESKQEG

-267 VLLYTLPIAIIIL
+267 VLLYTLPIAILIL
-280 VTYFIGGEGVT
+280 ITYFVGGESVT

-299 TNWIPNLI
+299 TNWLPNLI
-307 FFLVFMIF
+307 FFLVFMVF

-321 AFEITLGSGLIN
+321 AFE
-333 KSDSKQ
+333 
-339 GNKNLAGI
+339 
-347 FFMAL
+347 
-352 TLVLVSF
+352 VLVSF

-382 ICMFAFSV
+382 ICMLAFSI

-401 FPNLLQ
+401 FPNMLQ

-475 EKEVKELGVFRL
+475 EKEVKELSVFRL
-487 ILIIVDFTF
+487 VLIIIDFTF

-501 PGMWGAPLKG
+501 PGMWGAPLKA

-524 NLDRTIKYVESQLPS
+524 NLDRTIKYVESQ
-539 QTCDDP
+539 QEHNICEEP
-545 KYGDVLEL
+545 KYSDVLEL
-553 PLDLNGY
+553 PLDLSGY
-560 FDYEQAMSCGRAQN
+560 FDYEQALSCARAQD

-615 YVDDKTALKEEDW
+615 YVDDKTEMPEEDW
-628 WTSPKNGKVK
+628 SVSTKNGKVK
-638 TTIGTKNIDFQETRF
+638 KTIGSKNIDFQETRF
-653 NANAQPY
+653 GANAQPY

-683 FRTFLKKGLDNY
+683 FLTFLKKGLDNY
-695 QNGRKYFPENYQ
+695 KNGRKYIPEKYQK

>member
-1 MKRLIF
+1 
-7 CLLMAF
+7 MAF
-13 VAIVPS
+13 AAIMPT
-19 NMQAQ
+19 QAQ
-24 IFDPVKWA
+24 MVNPVEWE
-32 FSIQEVNEIEFDLVA
+32 FSILDVNETEFDVVA
-47 TATVDPTYHIYSTQM
+47 MTTVDPEYHIYSTKM
-62 PDMGPLPT
+62 PALGPLPT
-70 AFEFEPSNDFEVVGG
+70 IFEFEKSDDFEVVGE
-85 ARDLSEGETFFDKE
+85 ARDVTEGELFYDDIFE
-99 FGDHGVEYVR
+99 VEYVQ
-109 FEGTV
+109 FKGK
-114 AFAQRL
+114 AIYAQRL
-120 KKLTDQ
+120 KRLTDSA
-126 PFKVVGTI
+126 FKVIGTVS
-134 YGQACHTGGCV
+134 GQACKDGMCV
-145 PVSDEFEI
+145 PVSGDFEL
-153 DVKGADG
+153 VKLGVNGETLVETA
-160 SVVASIPTPVV
+160 VPL
-171 VSEVDSAQTDS
+171 TDNNDA
-182 VVATERNST
+182 ATETDEKQAVLS
-191 VQTAAY
+191 AGDDY
-197 DIENFTSEGA
+197 DYFTSEGA
-207 ESTDTSLWGMLLS
+207 ESTDTSLWGMILS

-234 FPMVPMTVSFFMHGD
+234 FPMVPMTVSFFMHGE
-249 GESKKEG
+249 GESKQEG

-267 VLLYTLPIAIIIL
+267 VLLYTLPIAILIL
-280 VTYFIGGEGVT
+280 ITYFVGGESVT

-299 TNWIPNLI
+299 TNWLPNLI
-307 FFLVFMIF
+307 FFLVFMVF

-321 AFEITLGSGLIN
+321 AFEITLGSNMLN

-339 GNKNLAGI
+339 NTKNLGGI

-382 ICMFAFSV
+382 ICMLAFSI

-421 VLGFVEVALGF
+421 VLGFVEVSLGF

-475 EKEVKELGVFRL
+475 EKEVKELSVFRL
-487 ILIIVDFTF
+487 VLIIIDFTF

-501 PGMWGAPLKG
+501 PGMWGAPLKA

-524 NLDRTIKYVESQLPS
+524 NLDRTIKYVESQQES
-539 QTCDDP
+539 QTCEEP
-545 KYGDVLEL
+545 KYSDVLEL
-553 PLDLNGY
+553 PLDLSGY
-560 FDYEQAMSCGRAQN
+560 FDYEQALSCARAQD

-615 YVDDKTALKEEDW
+615 YVDDKTEMPEEDW
-628 WTSPKNGKVK
+628 SVSTKNGKVK
-638 TTIGTKNIDFQETRF
+638 KTIGSKNIDFQETRF
-653 NANAQPY
+653 GANAQPY

-683 FRTFLKKGLDNY
+683 FLTFLKKGLDNY
-695 QNGRKYFPENYQ
+695 KNGRKYIPEKYQK

>member
-1 MKRLIF
+1 MKKLF
-7 CLLMAF
+7 LCLLVAF
-13 VAIVPS
+13 VAIMPFGAK
-19 NMQAQ
+19 AQ
-24 IFDPVKWA
+24 IVDPVKWA
-32 FSIQEVNEIEFDLVA
+32 FSIEEVNETEFDLVA
-47 TATVDPTYHIYSTQM
+47 TATVDPEYHIYSTSM
-62 PDMGPLPT
+62 PELGPMPT
-70 AFEFEPSNDFEVVGG
+70 VFEIEPNEFYELVGTGRDVTPGHKFYDDIFE
-85 ARDLSEGETFFDKE
+85 
-99 FGDHGVEYVR
+99 VEYVQ
-109 FEGTV
+109 FAGT
-114 AFAQRL
+114 ATYAQRL

-126 PFKVVGTI
+126 PFTVVGDI
-134 YGQACHTGGCV
+134 SYQACKEGGCV
-145 PVSDEFEI
+145 SLVEDFNVPVA
-153 DVKGADG
+153 GANG
-160 SVVASIPTPVV
+160 EMPAAIEQVA
-171 VSEVDSAQTDS
+171 DSS
-182 VVATERNST
+182 N
-191 VQTAAY
+191 
-197 DIENFTSEGA
+197 ENAEDNQVIKAGGDDYEYFTSEGA
-207 ESTDTSLWGMLLS
+207 ESTDTSLWGMILS

-234 FPMVPMTVSFFMHGD
+234 FPMVPMTVSFFMHGE

-256 RFKAFMYFLFI
+256 RFKAIMYFLFI
-267 VLLYTLPIAIIIL
+267 VLLYTLPIALIIL
-280 VTYFIGGEGVT
+280 ITYFIGGEGVT
-291 AGIFNWLA
+291 TGIFNWLA
-299 TNWIPNLI
+299 TNWIPNVI
-307 FFLVFMIF
+307 FFIVFMVF

-321 AFEITLGSGLIN
+321 AFEITLGSGMLN
-333 KSDSKQ
+333 KSDEKQ
-339 GNKNLAGI
+339 STKNLGGI

-367 TVLIQSTQGAIWTPI
+367 TVLIQSTQGKIWTPI
-382 ICMFAFSV
+382 ICMLAFSI

-401 FPNLLQ
+401 FPNMLQ

-487 ILIIVDFTF
+487 ILIIVDFVF

-501 PGMWGAPLKG
+501 PGMWGAPLKA

-524 NLDRTIKYVESQLPS
+524 NLNRTITYVDSQIESDI
-539 QTCDDP
+539 CEEP
-545 KYGDVLEL
+545 KYGDILEL
-553 PLDLNGY
+553 PHDLSGY
-560 FDYEQAMSCGRAQN
+560 FDYDQALSCARAQD

-615 YVDDKTALKEEDW
+615 YVDDKTEMAEEDW
-628 WTSPKNGKVK
+628 TVSEKNGKVK
-638 TTIGTKNIDFQETRF
+638 KTIGSKNIDFQETRF
-653 NANAQPY
+653 GANAQPY

-683 FRTFLKKGLDNY
+683 FLSFLKKGLDNY
-695 QNGRKYFPENYQ
+695 KNGRKYVPERYQ

>member
-1 MKRLIF
+1 MKKLFF
-7 CLLMAF
+7 CLLVAF
-13 VAIVPS
+13 VAIMPFGAK
-19 NMQAQ
+19 AQ
-24 IFDPVKWA
+24 IVDPVKWA
-32 FSIQEVNEIEFDLVA
+32 FSIEEVNETEFDLVA
-47 TATVDPTYHIYSTQM
+47 TATVDPEYHIYSTSM
-62 PDMGPLPT
+62 PELGPMPT
-70 AFEFEPSNDFEVVGG
+70 VFEIEPNEFFELVGTGRYVTPGHKFYDDIFE
-85 ARDLSEGETFFDKE
+85 
-99 FGDHGVEYVR
+99 VEYVQ
-109 FEGTV
+109 FAGT
-114 AFAQRL
+114 ATYAQRL

-126 PFKVVGTI
+126 PFTVVGDI
-134 YGQACHTGGCV
+134 SYQACKEGGCV
-145 PVSDEFEI
+145 SLVEDFNVPVA
-153 DVKGADG
+153 GANG
-160 SVVASIPTPVV
+160 EMPAAIEQVA
-171 VSEVDSAQTDS
+171 DSSNENAEDS
-182 VVATERNST
+182 QVLKAGGDDYE
-191 VQTAAY
+191 Y
-197 DIENFTSEGA
+197 FTSEGA
-207 ESTDTSLWGMLLS
+207 ESTDTSLWGMILS

-234 FPMVPMTVSFFMHGD
+234 FPMVPMTVSFFMHGE

-256 RFKAFMYFLFI
+256 RFKAIMYFLFI
-267 VLLYTLPIAIIIL
+267 VLLYTLPIALIIL
-280 VTYFIGGEGVT
+280 ITYFIGGEGVT
-291 AGIFNWLA
+291 TGIFNWLA
-299 TNWIPNLI
+299 TNWIPNVI
-307 FFLVFMIF
+307 FFIVFMVF

-321 AFEITLGSGLIN
+321 AFEITLGSGMLN
-333 KSDSKQ
+333 KSDEKQ
-339 GNKNLAGI
+339 STKNLGGI

-367 TVLIQSTQGAIWTPI
+367 TVLIQSTQGKIWTPI
-382 ICMFAFSV
+382 ICMLAFSI

-401 FPNLLQ
+401 FPNMLQ

-487 ILIIVDFTF
+487 ILIIVDFVF

-501 PGMWGAPLKG
+501 PGMWGAPLKA

-524 NLDRTIKYVESQLPS
+524 NLNRTITYVDSQIESDI
-539 QTCDDP
+539 CEEP
-545 KYGDVLEL
+545 KYGDILEL
-553 PLDLNGY
+553 PHDLSGY
-560 FDYEQAMSCGRAQN
+560 FDYDQALSCARAQD

-615 YVDDKTALKEEDW
+615 YVDDKTEMAEEDW
-628 WTSPKNGKVK
+628 AVSEKNGKVK
-638 TTIGTKNIDFQETRF
+638 KTIGSKNIDFQETRF
-653 NANAQPY
+653 GANAQPY

-683 FRTFLKKGLDNY
+683 FLTFLKKGLDNY
-695 QNGRKYFPENYQ
+695 KNGRKYVPERYQ

>member
-1 MKRLIF
+1 MKKLF
-7 CLLMAF
+7 LCLLVAFMAMMPF
-13 VAIVPS
+13 GAK
-19 NMQAQ
+19 AQ
-24 IFDPVKWA
+24 IVDPVKWA
-32 FSIQEVNEIEFDLVA
+32 FSIENVNETEFDLVA
-47 TATVDPTYHIYSTQM
+47 TATVDPEYHIYSTSM
-62 PDMGPLPT
+62 PDMGPMPT
-70 AFEFEPSNDFEVVGG
+70 VFEIEPNEFFELVGTGRDVTPGQKYYDDIFE
-85 ARDLSEGETFFDKE
+85 
-99 FGDHGVEYVR
+99 VEYVQ
-109 FEGTV
+109 FAGT
-114 AFAQRL
+114 ATYAQRL

-126 PFKVVGTI
+126 PFVVVGDI
-134 YGQACHTGGCV
+134 SYQACKEGGCV
-145 PVSDEFEI
+145 SLVEDFN
-153 DVKGADG
+153 VKIAGANG
-160 SVVASIPTPVV
+160 EMPA
-171 VSEVDSAQTDS
+171 
-182 VVATERNST
+182 
-191 VQTAAY
+191 
-197 DIENFTSEGA
+197 DIEETVAETENEETEDNQVIKAGGDDYEYFTSEGA
-207 ESTDTSLWGMLLS
+207 ESTDTSLWGMILA
-220 AILWGLAALLTPCV
+220 AILWGFAALLTPCV
-234 FPMVPMTVSFFMHGD
+234 FPMVPMTVSFFMHGE

-256 RFKAFMYFLFI
+256 RFKALMYFLFI
-267 VLLYTLPIAIIIL
+267 VLLYTLPIAILIL
-280 VTYFIGGEGVT
+280 ITYFIGGEGVT
-291 AGIFNWLA
+291 TGIFNWLA
-299 TNWIPNLI
+299 TNWIPNLV
-307 FFLVFMIF
+307 FFIVFMVF

-321 AFEITLGSGLIN
+321 AFEITLGSGMLN
-333 KSDSKQ
+333 KSDEKQ
-339 GNKNLAGI
+339 NTKNLGGI

-367 TVLIQSTQGAIWTPI
+367 TVLIQSTNGQVWAPI
-382 ICMFAFSV
+382 ISMLAFSI

-487 ILIIVDFTF
+487 ILIIIDFVF

-501 PGMWGAPLKG
+501 PGMWGAPLKA

-524 NLDRTIKYVESQLPS
+524 NLNKTITYVDSQIESDI
-539 QTCDDP
+539 CEEP
-545 KYGDVLEL
+545 KYGDILEL
-553 PLDLNGY
+553 PHDLSGY
-560 FDYEQAMSCGRAQN
+560 FDYDQALSCARAQD

-615 YVDDKTALKEEDW
+615 YVDDKTEMAEEDW
-628 WTSPKNGKVK
+628 TVSGKNGKVK
-638 TTIGTKNIDFQETRF
+638 KTIGSKNIDFQETRF
-653 NANAQPY
+653 GANAQPY
-660 YVLLDNDG
+660 YVLLDNEG

-683 FRTFLKKGLDNY
+683 FLTFLKKGLDNY
-695 QNGRKYFPENYQ
+695 KNGRKYIPEQFQ

>member
-1 MKRLIF
+1 MKKLFLI
-7 CLLMAF
+7 LLLAF
-13 VAIVPS
+13 AAIMPT
-19 NMQAQ
+19 QAQ
-24 IFDPVKWA
+24 MVNPVEWE
-32 FSIQEVNEIEFDLVA
+32 FSILDVNETEFDVVA
-47 TATVDPTYHIYSTQM
+47 MATVDPEYHIYSTKM
-62 PDMGPLPT
+62 PALGPLPT
-70 AFEFEPSNDFEVVGG
+70 IFEFEKSDDFEVVGE
-85 ARDLSEGETFFDKE
+85 ARDVTEGELFYDDIFE
-99 FGDHGVEYVR
+99 VEYVQ
-109 FEGTV
+109 FKGK
-114 AFAQRL
+114 AIYAQRL
-120 KKLTDQ
+120 KRLTDSA
-126 PFKVVGTI
+126 FKVIGTVS
-134 YGQACHTGGCV
+134 GQACKDGMCV
-145 PVSDEFEI
+145 PVSGDFEL
-153 DVKGADG
+153 VKLGVNGETLVETA
-160 SVVASIPTPVV
+160 VPL
-171 VSEVDSAQTDS
+171 TDNNDA
-182 VVATERNST
+182 ATETDEKQAVLS
-191 VQTAAY
+191 AGDDY
-197 DIENFTSEGA
+197 DYFTSEGA
-207 ESTDTSLWGMLLS
+207 ESTDTSLWGMILS

-234 FPMVPMTVSFFMHGD
+234 FPMVPMTVSFFMHGE
-249 GESKKEG
+249 GESKQEG

-267 VLLYTLPIAIIIL
+267 VLLYTLPIAILIL
-280 VTYFIGGEGVT
+280 ITYFVGGESVT

-299 TNWIPNLI
+299 TNWLPNLI
-307 FFLVFMIF
+307 FFLVFMVF

-321 AFEITLGSGLIN
+321 AFEITLGSNMLN

-339 GNKNLAGI
+339 NTKNLGGI

-382 ICMFAFSV
+382 ICMLAFSI

-475 EKEVKELGVFRL
+475 EKEVKELSVFRL
-487 ILIIVDFTF
+487 VLIIIDFTF

-501 PGMWGAPLKG
+501 PGMWGAPLKA

-524 NLDRTIKYVESQLPS
+524 NLDRTIKYVESQQES
-539 QTCDDP
+539 QTCEEP
-545 KYGDVLEL
+545 KYSDVLEL
-553 PLDLNGY
+553 PLDLSGY
-560 FDYEQAMSCGRAQN
+560 FDYEQALSCARAQD

-615 YVDDKTALKEEDW
+615 YVDDKTEMPEEDW
-628 WTSPKNGKVK
+628 SVSTKNGKVK
-638 TTIGTKNIDFQETRF
+638 KTIGSKNIDFQETRF
-653 NANAQPY
+653 GANAQPY

-683 FRTFLKKGLDNY
+683 FLTFLKKGLDNY
-695 QNGRKYFPENYQ
+695 KNGRKYIPEKYQK

>member
-1 MKRLIF
+1 MKKLFLI
-7 CLLMAF
+7 LLMAF
-13 VAIVPS
+13 AAIMPT
-19 NMQAQ
+19 QAQ
-24 IFDPVKWA
+24 IVDPVKWA
-32 FSIQEVNEIEFDLVA
+32 FSIQDVNETEFDVVA
-47 TATVDPTYHIYSTQM
+47 TATVDPAYHIYSTTM
-62 PDMGPLPT
+62 PALGPLPT
-70 AFEFEPSNDFEVVGG
+70 VFEFEESNDYEMAGE
-85 ARDLSEGETFFDKE
+85 ARDVTEGELFYDDIFD
-99 FGDHGVEYVR
+99 VEYVQ
-109 FEGTV
+109 FKGTAV
-114 AFAQRL
+114 YAQRL
-120 KKLTDQ
+120 KKLTDNA
-126 PFKVVGTI
+126 FKVVGTI
-134 YGQACHTGGCV
+134 TGQACKDGMCV
-145 PVSDEFEI
+145 PVSSDF
-153 DVKGADG
+153 D
-160 SVVASIPTPVV
+160 VV
-171 VSEVDSAQTDS
+171 VPGANGETLVEAFVAPAENNDASVEADEKQAVLSAGDD
-182 VVATERNST
+182 
-191 VQTAAY
+191 Y
-197 DIENFTSEGA
+197 DYFTSEGA
-207 ESTDTSLWGMLLS
+207 ESTDTSLWGMILS

-234 FPMVPMTVSFFMHGD
+234 FPMVPMTVSFFMHGE
-249 GESKKEG
+249 GETKQEG

-267 VLLYTLPIAIIIL
+267 VLLYTLPIAILIL
-280 VTYFIGGEGVT
+280 ITYFVGGESVT

-299 TNWIPNLI
+299 TNWLPNLI
-307 FFLVFMIF
+307 FFLVFMVF

-321 AFEITLGSGLIN
+321 AFEITLGSNMLN

-339 GNKNLAGI
+339 NTKNLGGI

-382 ICMFAFSV
+382 ICMLAFSI

-421 VLGFVEVALGF
+421 VLGFIEVALGF

-475 EKEVKELGVFRL
+475 EKEVKELSVFRL
-487 ILIIVDFTF
+487 VLIIIDFTF

-501 PGMWGAPLKG
+501 PGMWGAPLKA

-524 NLDRTIKYVESQLPS
+524 NLDRTIKYVESQ
-539 QTCDDP
+539 QEHNICEEP
-545 KYGDVLEL
+545 KYSDVLEL
-553 PLDLNGY
+553 PLDLSGY
-560 FDYEQAMSCGRAQN
+560 FDYEQALSCARAQD

-605 LRDEYVVVAL
+605 LREEYVVVAL
-615 YVDDKTALKEEDW
+615 YVDDKTEMPEEDW
-628 WTSPKNGKVK
+628 SVSTKNGKVK
-638 TTIGTKNIDFQETRF
+638 KSIGSKNIDFQETRF
-653 NANAQPY
+653 GANAQPY

-683 FRTFLKKGLDNY
+683 FLTFLKKGLDNY
-695 QNGRKYFPENYQ
+695 KNGRKYIPEKYQK

>member
-1 MKRLIF
+1 MKKLFLI
-7 CLLMAF
+7 LLLALS
-13 VAIVPS
+13 AIMP
-19 NMQAQ
+19 MQAQ
-24 IFDPVKWA
+24 IVDPVKWA
-32 FSIQEVNEIEFDLVA
+32 FSIQEVNETEFDVVA
-47 TATVDPTYHIYSTQM
+47 TATVDPEYHIYSTTM
-62 PDMGPLPT
+62 PALGPLPT
-70 AFEFEPSNDFEVVGG
+70 VFEFDATNDFDFAGA
-85 ARDLSEGETFFDKE
+85 ARDVTEGEKFYDDIFE
-99 FGDHGVEYVR
+99 VEYVQ
-109 FEGTV
+109 FKGTAV
-114 AFAQRL
+114 YAQRL
-120 KKLTDQ
+120 KKLTDN
-126 PFKVVGTI
+126 PFKIVGAI
-134 YGQACHTGGCV
+134 SGQACKDGMCV
-145 PVSDEFEI
+145 PVSADFELVVPGANGETLAEAVVPPTDNQDVAAEADEQQA
-153 DVKGADG
+153 VLSSAD
-160 SVVASIPTPVV
+160 
-171 VSEVDSAQTDS
+171 D
-182 VVATERNST
+182 
-191 VQTAAY
+191 Y
-197 DIENFTSEGA
+197 DYFTSEGA
-207 ESTDTSLWGMLLS
+207 ESTDTSLWGMILS

-234 FPMVPMTVSFFMHGD
+234 FPMVPMTVSFFMHGE
-249 GESKKEG
+249 GESKQEG

-267 VLLYTLPIAIIIL
+267 VLLYTLPIAILIL
-280 VTYFIGGEGVT
+280 ITYFVGGESVT

-299 TNWIPNLI
+299 TNWLPNLI

-321 AFEITLGSGLIN
+321 AFEITLGSNMLN

-339 GNKNLAGI
+339 STKNLGGI

-382 ICMFAFSV
+382 LCMLAFSI
-390 AFALPFALFAM
+390 AFALPFAIFAM

-475 EKEVKELGVFRL
+475 EKEVKELSVFRL
-487 ILIIVDFTF
+487 VLIIIDFTF

-501 PGMWGAPLKG
+501 PGMWGAPLKA

-524 NLDRTIKYVESQLPS
+524 NLDRTIKYVESQQES
-539 QTCDDP
+539 QTCEEP
-545 KYGDVLEL
+545 KYSDVLEL
-553 PLDLNGY
+553 PLDLSGY
-560 FDYEQAMSCGRAQN
+560 FNYEQALSCARAQD

-615 YVDDKTALKEEDW
+615 YVDDKTEMPEEDW
-628 WTSPKNGKVK
+628 SVSTKNGKVK
-638 TTIGTKNIDFQETRF
+638 KTIGSKNIDFQETRF
-653 NANAQPY
+653 GANAQPY

-683 FRTFLKKGLDNY
+683 FLTFLKKGLDNY
-695 QNGRKYFPENYQ
+695 KNGRKYIPEKYQK

>member
-1 MKRLIF
+1 MKKLF
-7 CLLMAF
+7 LCLLVAF
-13 VAIVPS
+13 MTIMPFGVK
-19 NMQAQ
+19 AQ
-24 IFDPVKWA
+24 IVDPVKWA
-32 FSIQEVNEIEFDLVA
+32 FSIENVNETEFDLVA
-47 TATVDPTYHIYSTQM
+47 TATVDPEYHIYSTSM
-62 PDMGPLPT
+62 PDMGPMPT
-70 AFEFEPSNDFEVVGG
+70 VFEIEPNEFYELVGTGRDVTPGQNYYDDIFE
-85 ARDLSEGETFFDKE
+85 
-99 FGDHGVEYVR
+99 VEYVQ
-109 FEGTV
+109 FSGT
-114 AFAQRL
+114 ATYAQRL

-126 PFKVVGTI
+126 PFTVVGEI
-134 YGQACHTGGCV
+134 SYQACKEGGCV
-145 PVSDEFEI
+145 SLVEDFNVPV
-153 DVKGADG
+153 AG
-160 SVVASIPTPVV
+160 SNGEMPA
-171 VSEVDSAQTDS
+171 
-182 VVATERNST
+182 
-191 VQTAAY
+191 
-197 DIENFTSEGA
+197 DIEEIAENETDNQEDNQVIKAGGDDYEYFTSEGA
-207 ESTDTSLWGMLLS
+207 ESTDTSLWGMILA
-220 AILWGLAALLTPCV
+220 AILWGFAALLTPCV
-234 FPMVPMTVSFFMHGD
+234 FPMVPMTVSFFMHGE

-256 RFKAFMYFLFI
+256 RFKALMYFLFI
-267 VLLYTLPIAIIIL
+267 VLLYTLPIAILIL

-291 AGIFNWLA
+291 TGIFNWLA

-307 FFLVFMIF
+307 FFIVFMVF

-321 AFEITLGSGLIN
+321 AFEITLGSGMLN
-333 KSDSKQ
+333 KSDEKQ
-339 GNKNLAGI
+339 NTKNLGGI

-367 TVLIQSTQGAIWTPI
+367 TVLIQSTNGQVWAPI
-382 ICMFAFSV
+382 ISMLAFSI

-401 FPNLLQ
+401 FPNMLQ

-487 ILIIVDFTF
+487 VLIIIDFVF

-501 PGMWGAPLKG
+501 PGMWGAPLKA

-524 NLDRTIKYVESQLPS
+524 NLNKTITYVDSQIESDI
-539 QTCDDP
+539 CEEP
-545 KYGDVLEL
+545 KYGDILEL
-553 PLDLNGY
+553 PHDLSGY
-560 FDYEQAMSCGRAQN
+560 FDYEQALSCARAQD

-605 LRDEYVVVAL
+605 LRDEYVIVAL
-615 YVDDKTALKEEDW
+615 YVDDKTEMAEEDW
-628 WTSPKNGKVK
+628 TVSEKNGKVK
-638 TTIGTKNIDFQETRF
+638 KTIGSKNIDFQETRF
-653 NANAQPY
+653 GANAQPY

-683 FRTFLKKGLDNY
+683 FLSFLKKGLDNY
-695 QNGRKYFPENYQ
+695 KNGRKYVPERYQ

>member
-1 MKRLIF
+1 MKKLFLI
-7 CLLMAF
+7 LLMAF
-13 VAIVPS
+13 AAIMPT
-19 NMQAQ
+19 QAQ
-24 IFDPVKWA
+24 MVNPVEWE
-32 FSIQEVNEIEFDLVA
+32 FSIQDVNETEFDVVA
-47 TATVDPTYHIYSTQM
+47 MATVDPEYHIYSTKM
-62 PDMGPLPT
+62 PALGPLPT
-70 AFEFEPSNDFEVVGG
+70 IFEFEKSDDFEVVGE
-85 ARDLSEGETFFDKE
+85 ARDVTEGELFYDDIFE
-99 FGDHGVEYVR
+99 VEYVQ
-109 FEGTV
+109 FKGK
-114 AFAQRL
+114 AIYAQRL
-120 KKLTDQ
+120 KRLTDSA
-126 PFKVVGTI
+126 FKVVGTVS
-134 YGQACHTGGCV
+134 GQACKDGMCV
-145 PVSDEFEI
+145 PVSGDFEL
-153 DVKGADG
+153 VKLGVNGETLVETA
-160 SVVASIPTPVV
+160 VPL
-171 VSEVDSAQTDS
+171 TDNNDA
-182 VVATERNST
+182 ATETDEKQAVLS
-191 VQTAAY
+191 AGDDY
-197 DIENFTSEGA
+197 DYFTSEGA
-207 ESTDTSLWGMLLS
+207 ESTDTSLWGMILS

-234 FPMVPMTVSFFMHGD
+234 FPMVPMTVSFFMHGE
-249 GESKKEG
+249 GESKQEG

-267 VLLYTLPIAIIIL
+267 VLLYTLPIAILIL
-280 VTYFIGGEGVT
+280 ITYFVGGESVT

-299 TNWIPNLI
+299 TNWLPNLI
-307 FFLVFMIF
+307 FFLVFMVF

-321 AFEITLGSGLIN
+321 AFEITLGSNMLN

-339 GNKNLAGI
+339 NTKNLGGI

-382 ICMFAFSV
+382 ICMLAFSI

-475 EKEVKELGVFRL
+475 EKEVKELSVFRL
-487 ILIIVDFTF
+487 VLIIIDFTF

-501 PGMWGAPLKG
+501 PGMWGAPLKA

-524 NLDRTIKYVESQLPS
+524 NLDRTIKYVESQQES
-539 QTCDDP
+539 QTCEEP
-545 KYGDVLEL
+545 KYSDVLEL
-553 PLDLNGY
+553 PLDLSGY
-560 FDYEQAMSCGRAQN
+560 FDYEQALSCARAQD

-615 YVDDKTALKEEDW
+615 YVDDKTEMPEEDW
-628 WTSPKNGKVK
+628 SVSTKNGKVK
-638 TTIGTKNIDFQETRF
+638 KTIGSKNIDFQETRF
-653 NANAQPY
+653 GANAQPY

-683 FRTFLKKGLDNY
+683 FLTFLKKGLDNY
-695 QNGRKYFPENYQ
+695 KNGRKYIPEKYQK

>member
-1 MKRLIF
+1 
-7 CLLMAF
+7 MAF
-13 VAIVPS
+13 AAIMPT
-19 NMQAQ
+19 QAQ
-24 IFDPVKWA
+24 IVDPVKWA
-32 FSIQEVNEIEFDLVA
+32 FSIQDVNETEFDVVA
-47 TATVDPTYHIYSTQM
+47 TATVDPAYHIYSTKM
-62 PDMGPLPT
+62 PALGPLPT
-70 AFEFEPSNDFEVVGG
+70 VFEFEKSNDFEVAGE
-85 ARDLSEGETFFDKE
+85 ARDVTEGELFYDDIFE
-99 FGDHGVEYVR
+99 VEYVQ
-109 FEGTV
+109 FKGTAV
-114 AFAQRL
+114 YAQRL
-120 KKLTDQ
+120 KKLTDNA
-126 PFKVVGTI
+126 FKVIGTVS
-134 YGQACHTGGCV
+134 GQACKDGMCV
-145 PVSDEFEI
+145 PVSGDFDLVVPGANGETLAEGVVPPADNEDVAAEADEQQS
-153 DVKGADG
+153 VLSSAD
-160 SVVASIPTPVV
+160 
-171 VSEVDSAQTDS
+171 D
-182 VVATERNST
+182 
-191 VQTAAY
+191 Y
-197 DIENFTSEGA
+197 DYFTSEGA
-207 ESTDTSLWGMLLS
+207 ESTDTSLWGMILS

-234 FPMVPMTVSFFMHGD
+234 FPMVPMTVSFFMHGE
-249 GESKKEG
+249 GESKQEG
-256 RFKAFMYFLFI
+256 RFKAFMYFIFI
-267 VLLYTLPIAIIIL
+267 VLLYTLPIAILIL
-280 VTYFIGGEGVT
+280 ITYFVGGESVT

-299 TNWIPNLI
+299 TNWLPNLI
-307 FFLVFMIF
+307 FFLVFMVF

-321 AFEITLGSGLIN
+321 AFEITLGSKMLN

-339 GNKNLAGI
+339 STKNLGGI

-382 ICMFAFSV
+382 LCMLAFSI
-390 AFALPFALFAM
+390 AFALPFAIFAM

-475 EKEVKELGVFRL
+475 EKEVKELSVFRL
-487 ILIIVDFTF
+487 VLIIIDFTF

-501 PGMWGAPLKG
+501 PGMWGAPLKA

-524 NLDRTIKYVESQLPS
+524 NLDRTIKYVESQQES
-539 QTCDDP
+539 QTCEEA
-545 KYGDVLEL
+545 KYSDVLEL
-553 PLDLNGY
+553 PLDLSGY
-560 FDYEQAMSCGRAQN
+560 FDYEQALSCARAQD

-615 YVDDKTALKEEDW
+615 YVDDKTEMPEEDW
-628 WTSPKNGKVK
+628 SVSTKNGKVK
-638 TTIGTKNIDFQETRF
+638 KTIGSKNIDFQETRF
-653 NANAQPY
+653 GANAQPY

-683 FRTFLKKGLDNY
+683 FLTFLKKGLDNY
-695 QNGRKYFPENYQ
+695 KNGRKYIPEKYQK

>member
-1 MKRLIF
+1 MKKLF
-7 CLLMAF
+7 LFLLMAF
-13 VAIVPS
+13 VAIMPL
-19 NMQAQ
+19 MTQAQ
-24 IFDPVKWA
+24 IVDPVKWA
-32 FSIQEVNEIEFDLVA
+32 FSVQEVDEKEFDLVA
-47 TATVDPTYHIYSTQM
+47 TATVDPSYHVYSTKM
-62 PDMGPLPT
+62 PELGPLPT
-70 AFEFEPSNDFEVVGG
+70 VFEFEPSGDFEVVGE
-85 ARDLSEGETFFDKE
+85 ARDVTEGEKYYDDIFE
-99 FGDHGVEYVR
+99 VEYVQ
-109 FEGTV
+109 FKGSAV
-114 AFAQRL
+114 YAQRL
-120 KKLTDQ
+120 KKLTDN
-126 PFKVVGTI
+126 PFLVTGSI
-134 YGQACHTGGCV
+134 SGQACKDGSCV
-145 PVSDEFEI
+145 PVSSDFEVSI
-153 DVKGADG
+153 PGADG
-160 SVVASIPTPVV
+160 STIVPVANVTESDSSSNKKAGQVVLS
-171 VSEVDSAQTDS
+171 SDD
-182 VVATERNST
+182 
-191 VQTAAY
+191 
-197 DIENFTSEGA
+197 DINYFTSEGA
-207 ESTDTSLWGMLLS
+207 ESTDTSLWGMILS

-234 FPMVPMTVSFFMHGD
+234 FPMVPMTVSFFMHGE

-256 RFKAFMYFLFI
+256 RFKAFMYFIFI

-280 VTYFIGGEGVT
+280 VTYFVGGEGVT

-307 FFLVFMIF
+307 FFLVFMVF

-321 AFEITLGSGLIN
+321 AFEITLGSKMLN

-339 GNKNLAGI
+339 SNKNLGGI

-382 ICMFAFSV
+382 LCMLAFSI

-487 ILIIVDFTF
+487 ILIIIDFTF

-501 PGMWGAPLKG
+501 PGMWGAPLKA

-539 QTCDDP
+539 NTCDDP
-545 KYGDVLEL
+545 KYGDILEL
-553 PLDLNGY
+553 PLDLSGY
-560 FDYEQAMSCGRAQN
+560 FDYEQAMSCGRAQD

-605 LRDEYVVVAL
+605 LREEFVVVAL
-615 YVDDKTALKEEDW
+615 YVDDKTEMPEEDW
-628 WTSPKNGKVK
+628 SVSTKNGKVK
-638 TTIGTKNIDFQETRF
+638 KTIGSKNIDFQETRF
-653 NANAQPY
+653 GANAQPY

-683 FRTFLKKGLDNY
+683 FLTFLKKGLDNY
-695 QNGRKYFPENYQ
+695 KNGRKYIPEKYQ